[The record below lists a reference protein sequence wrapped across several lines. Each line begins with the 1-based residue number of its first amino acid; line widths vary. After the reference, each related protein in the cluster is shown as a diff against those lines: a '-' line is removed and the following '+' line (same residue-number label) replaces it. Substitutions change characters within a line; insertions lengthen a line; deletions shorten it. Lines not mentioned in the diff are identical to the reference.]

1 MVDNLLFAALTGVT
15 GVIVGGMILDAYHER
30 QRIEL
35 EAAAAVAKSEAADA
49 KAELA
54 AVRAELARSEALC
67 DALSVEIAHQK
78 ARGRRMESL
87 YAERMRNTIQTSGRT
102 WN

>member
-15 GVIVGGMILDAYHER
+15 GVIVGGMMLDAYHER

-35 EAAAAVAKSEAADA
+35 EAAASAAIGKAEAA
-49 KAELA
+49 KAERD

-78 ARGRRMESL
+78 AHGRRMESL
-87 YAERMRNTIQTSGRT
+87 YAERMRNTIQTSGRS